1 MSKTKL
7 QLLDEKITLR
17 AQAEKMVNAAEKE
30 QRKLNTTELAKFNE
44 LRKQMDDCD
53 SQIAAIDEALQ
64 NEKRNI
70 TVNSQRNMSKKFSIL
85 NAIRAKVDG
94 TAFGE
99 NEKQVI
105 EQANAE
111 MRSAGLGVQGF
122 AIPLFDKEERQ
133 GELVAK
139 TAAAGGYTIPTA
151 LQDMI
156 LPLYQTNV
164 LNAFS
169 WMTGLTGNIEFP
181 VMTAGS
187 AAWADELAAAGN
199 AGQTFNHVTFSPK
212 RLTAKV
218 VLSKQLIMQS
228 NESIEAV
235 IRNDIAMAVSQKL
248 QATILGSAAGSATQP
263 AGLFNGATAK
273 ASFTYADITN
283 IEAAVENA
291 NAIGEAWIINPTI
304 KALFKSTAKAS
315 GQGGFIFENGQLD
328 GMPAFSTPAAGGIL
342 YGQLSDYLIC
352 QFGNGADIIVDP
364 YTMADK
370 AAVVVTINAYFD
382 GGLKRTGTI
391 QALTK
396 SN

>member
-1 MSKTKL
+1 MAKTKL

-17 AQAEKMVNAAEKE
+17 AQADKMVSDAEKE
-30 QRKLNTTELAKFNE
+30 QRKLNSTEMEKFTELRSQMTAIDNE
-44 LRKQMDDCD
+44 IK
-53 SQIAAIDEALQ
+53 SIDEALQ
-64 NEKRNI
+64 KEHRQI
-70 TVNSQRNMSKKFSIL
+70 TVNSQRDTMKNFSIL
-85 NAIRAKVDG
+85 KAIRAKVDG
-94 TAFGE
+94 TAFGD
-99 NEKQVI
+99 NEKTVI

-122 AIPLFDKEERQ
+122 AIPLFNEEKRD

-139 TAAAGGYTIPTA
+139 TANKGGYTIPTA
-151 LQDMI
+151 LQNMI
-156 LPLYQTNV
+156 LPLYQTDV
-164 LNAFS
+164 LNSFS

-199 AGQTFNHVTFSPK
+199 AGQTFGNVTFSPK

-218 VLSKQLIMQS
+218 ILSKQLIMQS

-235 IRNDIAMAVSQKL
+235 IRNDIGMAVAQKL
-248 QATILGSAAGSATQP
+248 QQTILGAAAGTATQP
-263 AGLFNGATAK
+263 AGLFNGATQVTTFDY
-273 ASFTYADITN
+273 SVITG

-291 NAIGEAWIINPTI
+291 NAIGEAWILNPTL
-304 KALFKSTAKAS
+304 KANFKSMPKAA
-315 GQGGFIFENGQLD
+315 GQGGFIFENGQVD
-328 GMPAFSTPAAGGIL
+328 GMPAFSTPAAQGVL

-391 QALTK
+391 QARTLK
-396 SN
+396 P